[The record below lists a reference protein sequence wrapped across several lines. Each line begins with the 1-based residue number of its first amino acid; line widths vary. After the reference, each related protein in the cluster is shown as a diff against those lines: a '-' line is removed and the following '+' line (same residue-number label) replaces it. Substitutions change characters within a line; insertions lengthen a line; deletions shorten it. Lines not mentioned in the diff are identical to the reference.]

1 MLSKCL
7 KTSKILQGALWFKAI
22 IQTLPVFP
30 ISRISVEYVERE
42 RKRFELVVRMNP
54 EFMYR
59 LCNLAW

>member
-7 KTSKILQGALWFKAI
+7 KTSKILQGVSWFKAI

-42 RKRFELVVRMNP
+42 RKRFELVVRMNS
-54 EFMYR
+54 EFMHR
-59 LCNLAW
+59 LL